1 MLLLAH
7 GRRWLNRM
15 AKRTI
20 NVEVKPKYPD
30 EPLEKMVR
38 RFIKKVKKQEI
49 LDRYREK
56 MYYEK
61 PSTKRRKE
69 AERRKKIKKK

>member
-1 MLLLAH
+1 
-7 GRRWLNRM
+7 M